1 MGRPRC
7 QNDFTRSRLVTPQQ
21 PDEKRR
27 TDRIVVDVGGT
38 RFATSAST
46 LTSASE
52 YFERLLSP
60 RWCAEPPEE
69 LKTATTARNQGIQRQ
84 TLWAQTIGGEGGGL

>member
-1 MGRPRC
+1 MSSSSRKR
-7 QNDFTRSRLVTPQQ
+7 RLVSPQQ
-21 PDEKRR
+21 PDEEQAEPRAARR

-38 RFATSAST
+38 RFTTSAST

-60 RWCAEPPEE
+60 RW
-69 LKTATTARNQGIQRQ
+69 
-84 TLWAQTIGGEGGGL
+84 